1 MKNLPL
7 TFDHWAELQ
16 QATFGLLV
24 VSLNGVAQRSDFTVR
39 RPEPS
44 MKKSAVDGLRHTAAA
59 QGIGCRPRDELAPPS
74 RVEPCRSTCAC

>member
-7 TFDHWAELQ
+7 TRDHWAEPR

-24 VSLNGVAQRSDFTVR
+24 VSLNGVAQRFNLTVR

-44 MKKSAVDGLRHTAAA
+44 MKKSGVAGLRHAAA
-59 QGIGCRPRDELAPPS
+59 TKGTGR
-74 RVEPCRSTCAC
+74 